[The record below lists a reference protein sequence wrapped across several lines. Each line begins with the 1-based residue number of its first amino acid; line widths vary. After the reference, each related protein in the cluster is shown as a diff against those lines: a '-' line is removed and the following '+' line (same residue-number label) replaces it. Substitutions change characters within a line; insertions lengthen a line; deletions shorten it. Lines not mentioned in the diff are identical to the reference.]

1 MTDEE
6 YQIRRKYENRNLM
19 QELEWVSHY
28 PPSRMSNQD
37 KAFIRWLAMTAYD
50 KINELEQTSV
60 PVHDMELIL
69 HEVAKPQW
77 IPVTERLPKINS
89 DMYSDDLIV
98 CMRRFDGEDYYYEK
112 FAGYLT
118 SGNIWYTYQHDSCS
132 QVGIEHHMKH
142 CRGTADVIVAWMP
155 MPSLPEPP
163 KEET

>member
-28 PPSRMSNQD
+28 PPSGMSNQD
-37 KAFIRWLAMTAYD
+37 RDFIRWLAMTAYD

-77 IPVTERLPKINS
+77 ISVKERLPE
-89 DMYSDDLIV
+89 DMVDVL
-98 CMRRFDGEDYYYEK
+98 CYYEYFRYGNYNRMFRTIDRGHVFK
-112 FAGYLT
+112 GRWFGEAGE
-118 SGNIWYTYQHDSCS
+118 GHKNK
-132 QVGIEHHMKH
+132 VF
-142 CRGTADVIVAWMP
+142 AWMP
-155 MPSLPEPP
+155 LPEPP
-163 KEET
+163 KEDE